1 MSDEKNFRK
10 KTLYTRLLIPAVV
23 LAIIGCVYL
32 SVSTKSITQSTVKDM
47 DKEELETYVPLVFKI
62 LEDEKRSLQL
72 DVECAKKT
80 IKDFKVEDKI
90 TVSLLNDFVKQYGL
104 YGAILTDTNGKII
117 SVAGNASKELTQAE
131 RNTVLNALDANP
143 ACITA
148 VKGEEIL
155 FTSAIKIG
163 KRVLVFEKNLTSI
176 SQMET
181 WAEMLG
187 CVMTYFIDD
196 LRVETTIKDDKGNYL
211 KGTKLNND
219 KIYNIVYKDGE
230 IYRGNNIINNKPYV
244 TVYVPLRNE
253 DNINTLLF
261 MGISIESIENM
272 SDQISKKVS
281 LLVVVSMI
289 ILIAVIIVFVGI
301 LIMKQLN
308 DTVKAFGELNGNSGI
323 SDLTQRIKVKRK
335 DEIGLMGIEI
345 NKFIE
350 SQQNL
355 LGQVKSASLNLEEIG
370 QNLASS
376 SQESAS
382 AISEIMANI
391 TNVKKSVEQQMTALV
406 EVRQYL
412 DINLK
417 GADDLKNFVE
427 QQSASI
433 VQSSAEIEEMI
444 GNISSVTNNVNQMSN
459 EYRMLMRV
467 TEDEKT
473 RQNQVAEQ
481 INDMAQKSQH
491 LSDANN
497 VISQISSQTNLLAM
511 NAAIEAAHAGEAG
524 KGFSVVADEIRK
536 LAENSAKQSK
546 SIKSELSSI
555 TKVIEDVVRN
565 SALSVKGFDTIMD
578 KVGSTEVLVQQITQ
592 AMTEQQTASQEVL
605 VALKHINDTSTNVQA
620 TSKKMT
626 EGIVNVDNATK
637 NLNMIA
643 DQVAGSMDEMS
654 AGVTQINGSA
664 QKVFE
669 IAIDTRENI
678 NSLKGVVNKFKLD
691 ENYVMDRRTE
701 ISLELEKL
709 HEENQS
715 TVNTINQKLHQYP
728 ELPPE
733 PAPNDPVDAILEEL
747 TQAAIEDKPIFG
759 DANNGPANISESAPE
774 KPSVVEEPN
783 DMFKSFD

>member
-1 MSDEKNFRK
+1 MSDQKSQKK
-10 KTLYTRLLIPAVV
+10 KTLYTKLLIPAVF
-23 LAIIGCVYL
+23 LAIVGCVYL
-32 SVSTKSITQSTVKDM
+32 TLRTKSITQQTVKAM
-47 DKEELETYVPLVFKI
+47 DVEELDTYIPLVMDI
-62 LEDEKRSLQL
+62 VEDEKHSLQL
-72 DVECAKKT
+72 DVEYSKKT
-80 IKDFKVEDKI
+80 ITDFKLEDKI
-90 TVSLLNDFVKQYGL
+90 TVSLLNDFVKQFNL
-104 YGAILTDTNGKII
+104 YGALLTDTSGKII
-117 SVAGNASKELTQAE
+117 NIAGNSVNKLSQAE
-131 RNTVLNALDANP
+131 QKAIASATNSNP
-143 ACITA
+143 SCYTA

-155 FTSAIKIG
+155 FVSAIKIG
-163 KRVLVFEKNLTSI
+163 KRVLVFEKDLTNI
-176 SQMET
+176 AKMET
-181 WAEMLG
+181 YAGMLG
-187 CVMTYFIDD
+187 CVMTFFIDD
-196 LRVETTIKDDKGNYL
+196 LRVETTIKDENGNYL

-219 KIYNIVYKDGE
+219 NIYNIVYKDGE
-230 IYRGNNIINNKPYV
+230 IYRGNNIINKKPYV
-244 TVYVPLRNE
+244 TVYIPLQNE

-261 MGISIESIENM
+261 MGISIESIDIM
-272 SDQISKKVS
+272 ADKISSGVRIIIII
-281 LLVVVSMI
+281 SMI
-289 ILIAVIIVFVGI
+289 ILIAVIMLLVG
-301 LIMKQLN
+301 LFIMKQLN
-308 DTVKAFGELNGNSGI
+308 NTVKAFGELNGNSGTA
-323 SDLTQRIKVKRK
+323 DLTQRIKVKRN

-350 SQQNL
+350 SQQDL
-355 LGQVKSASLNLEEIG
+355 LGQVKAASTNLEEIG
-370 QNLASS
+370 QTLASS

-391 TNVKKSVEQQMTALV
+391 STVKKSVEHQMNALV

-412 DINLK
+412 DVNIK

-444 GNISSVTNNVNQMSN
+444 GNIASVTNNVTRMSE
-459 EYRMLMRV
+459 EYRLLMRV

-546 SIKSELSSI
+546 AIKSELTLI

-605 VALKHINDTSTNVQA
+605 VALKHINDTSTNVQE
-620 TSKKMT
+620 TSKQMT
-626 EGIVNVDNATK
+626 EGIINVDNATK
-637 NLNMIA
+637 NLNQIA

-654 AGVTQINGSA
+654 AGVTQINSSA

-678 NSLKGVVNKFKLD
+678 NTLKGVVNKFKLD
-691 ENYVMDRRTE
+691 ESSVINKRNAISKEIDKIHQENLITVDR
-701 ISLELEKL
+701 
-709 HEENQS
+709 
-715 TVNTINQKLHQYP
+715 INQKLHAEPQKEP
-728 ELPPE
+728 EK
-733 PAPNDPVDAILEEL
+733 PNDPVDSILEEL

-759 DANNGPANISESAPE
+759 DDNNGPALQSN
-774 KPSVVEEPN
+774 N